1 MDRTVAQVLQV
12 VLVDGVDLIA
22 LHVPLKQVCAVNR
35 VLVPGFKPTCYQT
48 KRVAA
53 AQAKDCV
60 AVRDGTNA
68 LVVLTHVLSELL
80 LIVRDL
86 LGSNVLGLILAHL
99 LVATPVNKV
108 YAFTFLVLPF
118 HQLFLTLDM
127 LEPRLSSLEVVV
139 HLWNELV
146 LWLASHLLVDLKQV
160 RIHANRVIAV
170 LV

>member
-35 VLVPGFKPTCYQT
+35 VLVPGFKPTCHQT

-86 LGSNVLGLILAHL
+86 LGSNMLGLILAHL
-99 LVATPVNKV
+99 LIATPIDKV
-108 YAFTFLVLPF
+108 YAFTFLVLPY
-118 HQLFLTLDM
+118 QLFLTLDM

-160 RIHANRVIAV
+160 RVHANRVIAV